1 MTTRRAG
8 YILLITYLAI
18 GLAIQAVSC
27 AWPSLGQDG
36 QPSDVPCAG
45 IPWSFFVILQWPLFA
60 FFEIAVHHM
69 TPIGIAGLLGIG
81 VMLILIVLFR
91 RFRVT
96 KKQPPHD

>member
-8 YILLITYLAI
+8 WILIITYVVI
-18 GLAIQAVSC
+18 GLAMQTVSC

-60 FFEIAVHHM
+60 FFEIAMRQM
-69 TPIGIAGLLGIG
+69 TSLGITGLLGLG
-81 VMLILIVLFR
+81 VMIALVILFR

-96 KKQPPHD
+96 KKTTAL